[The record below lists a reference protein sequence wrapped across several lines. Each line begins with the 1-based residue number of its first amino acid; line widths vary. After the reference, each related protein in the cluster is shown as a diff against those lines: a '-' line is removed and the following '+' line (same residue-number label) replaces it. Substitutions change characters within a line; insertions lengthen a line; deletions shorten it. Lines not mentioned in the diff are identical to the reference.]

1 MNYLLPSS
9 APSTPALIAAAGE
22 RASYRF
28 LEFFTAQIRNSH
40 TRKAYMRGVGGFCAW
55 LADRGVPSIAAVS
68 SVHVAAYVE
77 ELGRMVSAP
86 TVEQH
91 LADIRMMFDWLAS
104 GGVLP
109 FNPASA
115 VRGPKHSAKKGK
127 TPVLS
132 PIEARQFLDGNE
144 PPWVCR
150 RLPLLR
156 RWSHHEQDDAQVF
169 T

>member
-77 ELGRMVSAP
+77 ELGRMVSGADRRAALGGHP
-86 TVEQH
+86 HDVR
-91 LADIRMMFDWLAS
+91 LAGLRRGVAVQS
-104 GGVLP
+104 GLGGARSEALGEEGQDAGPV
-109 FNPASA
+109 AD
-115 VRGPKHSAKKGK
+115 RGPAVPG
-127 TPVLS
+127 
-132 PIEARQFLDGNE
+132 RQ
-144 PPWVCR
+144 
-150 RLPLLR
+150 
-156 RWSHHEQDDAQVF
+156 
-169 T
+169 